1 MAFGAVR
8 GTLTGGVNDITDP
21 TNATSAGV
29 AVSVGDLVFAAAF
42 VQTGASTTAVTDNL
56 GNTYTP
62 TASVD
67 AGNVTLEGYWSRV
80 TVAGTLT
87 TLAFA
92 ATASTFNC
100 VVHGVAFEGPFA
112 ESPLDKAPA
121 GLVDALSTALV
132 CPATGTLAQ
141 ADELVIA
148 VATLNGNAV
157 ITADSPNLLAIEN
170 NSSTSIT
177 GAIGYQVVAE
187 TTSVAPAFTVTIAS
201 TDDATATFSFMKA
214 ADEEPEAGAT
224 PARSGFGIRLGIG
237 L

>member
-1 MAFGAVR
+1 MAFGAVL

-21 TNATSAGV
+21 TNATGSQ

-67 AGNVTLEGYWSRV
+67 AGNVTLEGYWSRI

-112 ESPLDKAPA
+112 ESPLDAAPA
-121 GLVDALSTALV
+121 GTTNVLTDTFA
-132 CPATGTLAQ
+132 CPATGVLAQ
-141 ADELVIA
+141 ADELVVA
-148 VATLNGNAV
+148 VAVLNGNAV
-157 ITADSPNLLAIEN
+157 ITADAPNLLAIEN
-170 NSSTSIT
+170 NSSTSLT
-177 GAIGYQVVAE
+177 GAIGYQVVAA
-187 TTSVAPAFTVTIAS
+187 TTSVTPTFTVTV
-201 TDDATATFSFMKA
+201 TPTANAMSTFSFKKA
-214 ADEEPEAGAT
+214 ADEEPEAGAV